1 MKKGSSSLLQR
12 LLTAAVVLPTVLFLL
27 FKGGWWFFVPVFL
40 LMTVATWEYVRMLR
54 RLEYHPPYAFA
65 ILIVWST
72 LLSFFLS
79 AQRYLEPL
87 FGFLLLLSLSWHVVR
102 DRTPTPVENWL
113 LPLAGALY
121 IGWTGGHVLLILTLP
136 QGSYRLFAAFGM
148 VWLADSAAYFA
159 GKAWGKHPLSPR
171 LSPKKTWEG
180 YVAGIV
186 AAVVLGPV
194 LTGLG
199 GFGWG
204 HGAILGLVLA
214 TVSPVGDL
222 GVSMIKR
229 GAGVKDTG
237 NLLPGHGGA
246 FDRMDSLLVAA
257 IIGYYYYVWVMG
269 VPPVG

>member
-1 MKKGSSSLLQR
+1 VKKDPSGLLRR
-12 LLTAAVVLPTVLFLL
+12 LLTAAVVLPAVLFLL

-40 LMTVATWEYVRMLR
+40 LLTAAAWEYVRMLR

-65 ILIVWST
+65 ILVVWSI
-72 LLSFFLS
+72 LFCFFLS
-79 AQRYLEPL
+79 AQSTLQAL
-87 FGFLLLLSLSWHVVR
+87 LALLLFLSLSWHVLR

-159 GKAWGKHPLSPR
+159 GRAWGKHPLAPR

-180 YVAGIV
+180 YFAGIV

-204 HGAILGLVLA
+204 HGAILGLLLA
-214 TVSPVGDL
+214 TLSPIGDL

-229 GAGVKDTG
+229 RVGVKDTG
-237 NLLPGHGGA
+237 DLLPGHGGA
-246 FDRMDSLLVAA
+246 FDRMDSLLIAA

-269 VPPVG
+269 VPAAG